1 MRANPLCYG
10 APMTDRRKF
19 LIDTDTAS
27 DDAEASR
34 ERFVGLLK
42 ARLREG

>member
-19 LIDTDTAS
+19 LIDTDTA
-27 DDAEASR
+27 
-34 ERFVGLLK
+34 FGLLK
-42 ARLREG
+42 ARLRED